1 MTLVGDDVDLY
12 KLPIPMSS
20 IYDGG
25 PMITAGVVIARDP
38 ELGINSGIYR
48 FIVKEKAL
56 TGIDIVTPNNMRLFA
71 QRALERNE
79 PLPISISIGTHPIEI
94 TGSGYRAPLGVDE
107 MAIAGGI
114 RGEPVA
120 LAPCQ
125 TIDMP
130 YIADAEIVLEAEIL
144 PTGWTWPEG
153 RFGEFTR
160 LMGGLHWNPLVRIKA
175 ISMRKDAIYYNLHM
189 PWENTWLAAPTRY
202 AAIRQAL
209 RTAGVQVKD
218 INVTLGGCAFWH
230 AVISIKKQ
238 PGEGKNALL
247 AALSVMDL
255 KHVVVVDDDI
265 DVNDP
270 AEVEWAIAT
279 RVQGDRDVMIV
290 SNARAKPLDPSLPQG
305 YGVVPTGAKV
315 GIDATIPEG
324 IPREYYERITYALCR
339 QRQDR
344 RLRQRQE
351 GRGGRSRRRGGDR
364 GAGRQD
370 YGRDRQAAD
379 VLHRRRREIL
389 KLRFQHHRPRHRPSA
404 RDRKALAGPARP
416 PMRARLG
423 VCGEAA
429 GEVIDKNFLTLR
441 CPRGARAS
449 KGEASALGPC
459 ILRGSPRSSRG
470 SHLRMR
476 TTSYPSAPPTL
487 AYDLLFE
494 FYGPAGCRIG
504 EHSCRRNFT
513 WAGSPTSRST
523 NGTIHSRP
531 AAASRGTA
539 NIYVEMARALERACF
554 DYLMLE
560 DTLMLSDA
568 YGHSTEMYLKKAIMV
583 PKHDPAPL
591 AAADRGL
598 DQPDGHRVDALDH
611 GAIRRSCWRACARP
625 STTSPK
631 AASAGTSSP
640 AAKTPRRR
648 ISASTSCRRASC
660 ATRWRTNTWTW

>member
-1 MTLVGDDVDLY
+1 MQENFRQFLDRLRQAGELVDLHQPVDIRHIATLVDQAKTALYFHKVIGYDMPVVSGLIRSRERAIMSLGCETYREIEDKLTAAIAKPIPPKHVKTSPTREVIMVGDDVDLY

-25 PMITAGVVIARDP
+25 PMITAGIVITRDP

-71 QRALERNE
+71 QRAFERKE

-107 MAIAGGI
+107 MGIAGGI
-114 RGEPVA
+114 RGAPVE
-120 LAPCQ
+120 LAPCE

-209 RTAGVQVKD
+209 KTAGVQVKE

-265 DVNDP
+265 DVFDP
-270 AEVEWAIAT
+270 TEVEWAIAT
-279 RVQGDRDVMIV
+279 RVQGDKDVMV
-290 SNARAKPLDPSLPQG
+290 VGNARAKPLDPSLPQG

-324 IPREYYERITYALCR
+324 IPREYYERITYAIPIAAAQTLVKLNTGMTFVYVSGSGA
-339 QRQDR
+339 DSS
-344 RLRQRQE
+344 E
-351 GRGGRSRRRGGDR
+351 KGRTMWARVKGKAENSLLAMPFKAVYVFRPAFIQPLHGIRSRTRV
-364 GAGRQD
+364 
-370 YGRDRQAAD
+370 YN
-379 VLHRRRREIL
+379 VLY
-389 KLRFQHHRPRHRPSA
+389 A
-404 RDRKALAGPARP
+404 
-416 PMRARLG
+416 
-423 VCGEAA
+423 
-429 GEVIDKNFLTLR
+429 
-441 CPRGARAS
+441 
-449 KGEASALGPC
+449 ALGPLVPLMKALVPGRVTTTEQLGRAM
-459 ILRGSPRSSRG
+459 ITVVKRGSSK
-470 SHLRMR
+470 
-476 TTSYPSAPPTL
+476 
-487 AYDLLFE
+487 
-494 FYGPAGCRIG
+494 RIQ
-504 EHSCRRNFT
+504 ESQDINE
-513 WAGSPTSRST
+513 
-523 NGTIHSRP
+523 N
-531 AAASRGTA
+531 
-539 NIYVEMARALERACF
+539 
-554 DYLMLE
+554 
-560 DTLMLSDA
+560 
-568 YGHSTEMYLKKAIMV
+568 
-583 PKHDPAPL
+583 
-591 AAADRGL
+591 
-598 DQPDGHRVDALDH
+598 
-611 GAIRRSCWRACARP
+611 
-625 STTSPK
+625 
-631 AASAGTSSP
+631 
-640 AAKTPRRR
+640 
-648 ISASTSCRRASC
+648 
-660 ATRWRTNTWTW
+660 